1 MVDRAH
7 AAMMDGDM
15 TCVILID
22 INPAFASV
30 EKQTLLNEEKA
41 KHIDGDLIWW
51 TEDFLFESMV
61 LRKSKARR

>member
-41 KHIDGDLIWW
+41 KHIDGDLI
-51 TEDFLFESMV
+51 
-61 LRKSKARR
+61 